1 MRYGMDYD
9 RGYRGRAPETNW
21 MGRNYRTPGEP
32 RPRGY
37 DVGAGYQ
44 PRYGARDVE
53 WGGPRGYD
61 RPYRPLGQRYASPY
75 DPAYRGRAAYER
87 GGYDRADYGPG
98 YDRGYGAAR
107 GMERGRVLEDPWGPY
122 SDFRQ
127 MQRRAGWVQDRP
139 WPSHYFTDHGHHT
152 GPY

>member
-21 MGRNYRTPGEP
+21 MGRNYRTPGAP

-37 DVGAGYQ
+37 DG
-44 PRYGARDVE
+44 
-53 WGGPRGYD
+53 
-61 RPYRPLGQRYASPY
+61 PYRPLAQRYASPY
-75 DPAYRGRAAYER
+75 DPAYRGRAGYER
-87 GGYDRADYGPG
+87 GGYDRADYAPR
-98 YDRGYGAAR
+98 YDRGYHAAR

-127 MQRRAGWVQDRP
+127 MQRRAGRMQDRP